1 MTLPAIV
8 SKAPQFLPQ
17 GLATGTIEK
26 TVDLSTAAASFS
38 LGTLPAGSVVASVAV
53 KTPGPTTASTA
64 TKIGV
69 GRSTAT
75 ADPDKYWLSAD
86 LTAQNA
92 STVLLATTTA
102 LATDEAIAL
111 FACDNAGAAAGTIGG
126 TAGQYAQVRI
136 TYITA
141 EKI

>member
-1 MTLPAIV
+1 MSLPAIV
-8 SKAPQFLPQ
+8 ANHPQYLPQ
-17 GLATGTIEK
+17 GLKTGTINK
-26 TVDLSTAAASFS
+26 TVNLSTAAANFS
-38 LGTLPAGSVVASVAV
+38 LGKIPAGSVVASVAV
-53 KTPGPTTASTA
+53 KTPGTTTAATA

-69 GRSTAT
+69 GRLTAT

-92 STVLLATTTA
+92 SAVLLSTTTTVA
-102 LATDEAIAL
+102 ADEEIGL

-126 TAGQYAQVRI
+126 TAGQYAQVLV